1 MEQVN
6 MLRAV
11 LVGGALLAGVVAL
24 VQGMVVPAVM
34 MLAGVCAHAVLW
46 RHLAR
51 EKAHAP
57 LRR

>member
-1 MEQVN
+1 

-34 MLAGVCAHAVLW
+34 MLVGVSAHALLW